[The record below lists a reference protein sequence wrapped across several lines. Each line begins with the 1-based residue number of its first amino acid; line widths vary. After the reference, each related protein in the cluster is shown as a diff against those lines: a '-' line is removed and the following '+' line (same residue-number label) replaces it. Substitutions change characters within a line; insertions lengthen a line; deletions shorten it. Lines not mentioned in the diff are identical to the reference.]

1 MKTDEAFQLLER
13 VFRSDRTA
21 HAYVFAGAP
30 RGAAGELAVRMIQLL
45 ACEAE
50 NAPCGECNTCRQVR
64 ARVWADALWIQ
75 PEKKS
80 RAISVGT
87 IRETVL
93 PFATQTSF
101 VGGWKVVVFVGADCL
116 REEAANAFL
125 LTLEEPP
132 PKTLFLLL
140 TDAPQF
146 LLPTISSRCQRI
158 DVTDEADALGAGLK
172 QEWRDRV
179 TDIIASID
187 NAGPASAMAAT
198 SRMCA
203 LLEEM
208 KTDAEARV
216 KASEAN
222 EEGDGVEEEK
232 DVLEAR
238 VSALYR
244 ESRRG
249 VLECV
254 MSWYRDL
261 LALRAGGDEALVMNK
276 DRIALL
282 RERAGRLTLSQ
293 ALANIDGVEELSRQL
308 DRSLS
313 EQTLL
318 AYWLD
323 RLYGGVK

>member
-1 MKTDEAFQLLER
+1 MKPNEAFSLLER
-13 VFRSDRTA
+13 AFRAGRTA

-45 ACEAE
+45 ACKAE
-50 NAPCGECNTCRQVR
+50 NAPCGTCDTCRQIR
-64 ARVWADALWIQ
+64 ERVWADALWVQ

-80 RAISVGT
+80 RAISVEA
-87 IRETVL
+87 IRDTVL
-93 PFATQTSF
+93 PFATQTAF
-101 VGGWKVVVFVGADCL
+101 LGGWKAVVFVGADCL
-116 REEAANAFL
+116 NEAAANAFL

-146 LLPTISSRCQRI
+146 LLPTIASRCQRI
-158 DVTDEADALGAGLK
+158 EVSDEADSLGSRLK
-172 QEWRDRV
+172 PEWRDRV
-179 TDIIASID
+179 IGIIASID

-198 SRMCA
+198 SRMCD
-203 LLEEM
+203 LLDEM
-208 KTDAEARV
+208 KRDAESQVRA
-216 KASEAN
+216 ASAEEA
-222 EEGDGVEEEK
+222 ESIDEDK
-232 DVLEAR
+232 DILEAR
-238 VSALYR
+238 ISALYR

-249 VLECV
+249 ALECV

-261 LALRAGGDEALVMNK
+261 LALRAGGDESLVMNA
-276 DRIALL
+276 DRIGIL
-282 RERAGRLTLSQ
+282 RERAKRLTLSQ
-293 ALANIDGVEELSRQL
+293 SLSNIDGVEELSRQL
-308 DRSLS
+308 DRSIA

>member
-1 MKTDEAFQLLER
+1 MNTDAAFKLLER
-13 VFRSDRTA
+13 AYRAGRTA

-45 ACEAE
+45 ACKAE
-50 NAPCGECNTCRQVR
+50 NAPCDACDTCRQIR
-64 ARVWADALWIQ
+64 EHVWADSLWIQ

-80 RAISVGT
+80 RAISVDT
-87 IRETVL
+87 IRDIVL
-93 PFATQTSF
+93 PFASQTAF
-101 VGGWKVVVFVGADCL
+101 LGGWKVAVFVGADRL

-146 LLPTISSRCQRI
+146 LLPTIASRCQRI
-158 DVTDEADALGAGLK
+158 EVSDETDGLGSRLK
-172 QEWRDRV
+172 PEWRDRV
-179 TDIIASID
+179 IEIISSID

-198 SRMCA
+198 SRMCG

-208 KTDAEARV
+208 KKDAEAQVR
-216 KASEAN
+216 AENSGEA
-222 EEGDGVEEEK
+222 ESIDEEK
-232 DVLEAR
+232 EVIEAR
-238 VSALYR
+238 ISALYR

-261 LALRAGGDEALVMNK
+261 LALRAGGDESLVMNGGHTG
-276 DRIALL
+276 LL
-282 RERAGRLTLSQ
+282 RERAQRLTHSQ
-293 ALANIDGVEELSRQL
+293 ALSNIDGVEELMRQL
-308 DRSLS
+308 DQSIS
-313 EQTLL
+313 EQTLF

-323 RLYGGVK
+323 RLHGGVK